1 MKVWIGGEVGLDDND
16 FESYRIISNQIEKSL
31 NAYLEE
37 IGYKND
43 ALEKLRVITILRDDD
58 TFNEIKKLNKRKKN
72 TDIRLKIDY
81 DSFKNGDEHKR
92 KKLIYEMLLRA
103 MNFLKEEK
111 KLEGFNP
118 IEAYINKQIQSL
130 DKQE

>member
-1 MKVWIGGEVGLDDND
+1 MKVWIGGELEKDIHEN
-16 FESYRIISNQIEKSL
+16 YRIIRNKIEKSL

-37 IGYKND
+37 IGYKNKD
-43 ALEKLRVITILRDDD
+43 LDSLDVITILRDDEY
-58 TFNEIKKLNKRKKN
+58 FNEIKKYRPKKRD

-81 DSFKNGDEHKR
+81 DSFKNGDENKR

-118 IEAYINKQIQSL
+118 IEAYINKQIQPL
-130 DKQE
+130 